1 MAGAARLTV
10 LAAAGR
16 LGCTLPRGIIM
27 KTLLKIT
34 AFAAVMVAGLPAA
47 NGALAGPA
55 QDALSACL
63 TQKTTAA
70 DHVVLADWVFS
81 IIALHPSV
89 ANMSA
94 VTPAQRED
102 LNKKAG
108 ALYTRLLTTDCGAE
122 LKTAVKT
129 EGTNAVEAAFSTLG
143 ATAMQDLMADPNVQ
157 AGASDLSK
165 YVDQDKINAE
175 LTGN

>member
-1 MAGAARLTV
+1 
-10 LAAAGR
+10 
-16 LGCTLPRGIIM
+16 M
-27 KTLLKIT
+27 KTLRKAA
-34 AFAAVMVAGLPAA
+34 AFVAVMTVSLPVAS
-47 NGALAGPA
+47 GALAGPA
-55 QDALSACL
+55 QDALTTCL
-63 TQKTTAA
+63 AQKTTPA

-89 ANMSA
+89 ANMSS

-108 ALYTRLLTTDCGAE
+108 ALYTRLLTTDCGTE

-129 EGTNAVEAAFSTLG
+129 EGTNAVEAAFSALG